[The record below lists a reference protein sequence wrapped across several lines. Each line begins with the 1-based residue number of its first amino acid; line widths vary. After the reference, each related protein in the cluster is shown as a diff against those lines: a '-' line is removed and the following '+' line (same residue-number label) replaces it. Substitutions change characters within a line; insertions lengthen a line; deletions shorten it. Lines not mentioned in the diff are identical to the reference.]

1 MISHPKKTK
10 QFEKQ
15 EMVKRMLV
23 DYVPKPTKSAISKV
37 FSKLKNTIQNL
48 YRTSHGAENDVM
60 ENEAKKE
67 N

>member
-1 MISHPKKTK
+1 
-10 QFEKQ
+10 
-15 EMVKRMLV
+15 MVKRMLV